1 MTSLEGVAIH
11 NTYVFTAFR
20 KNKEIMAPTSI
31 KSALDLSKEF
41 AGHLKESRLLESRS
55 ILISEAV
62 NSDTAERVVKDLIIL
77 DEINQNPIK
86 IYVNSPGGEVNSG
99 FAIFDTIRF
108 IKSEVLII
116 NTGLCAS
123 IATII
128 NIAAKKTNRFAM
140 PHAMFLIHQPLI
152 SGQVIG
158 PASDLEITANQ
169 ILNTRSRINELLAYE
184 CGQDLKQVE
193 EDTSRDYWMTASEAC
208 KYGLVSRVISS
219 KKEIA

>member
-1 MTSLEGVAIH
+1 
-11 NTYVFTAFR
+11 
-20 KNKEIMAPTSI
+20 MADKVI
-31 KSALDLSKEF
+31 KSGLDLGKEF
-41 AGHLKESRLLESRS
+41 SGQWKDGRLLEARS

-62 NSDTAERVVKDLIIL
+62 TSDTAERIVRDLIIL
-77 DEINQNPIK
+77 DEVNHDPIK

-99 FAIFDTIRF
+99 FAIFDTIRY
-108 IKSEVLII
+108 IRSEVIVI

-128 NIAAKKTNRFAM
+128 NIAAKKENRYSM

-169 ILNTRSRINELLAYE
+169 ILSTRARINKLLAKE
-184 CGQDLKQVE
+184 CGQPLAQVE
-193 EDTSRDYWMTASEAC
+193 EDTSRDYWMTAEEAL
-208 KYGLVSRVISS
+208 KYGLISKVISS
-219 KKEIA
+219 KKEIT